1 MKPIATLRRRT
12 VVSPGVWPDR
22 IPALLAR
29 IYAARGALA
38 IDQAQPR
45 LAQLL
50 PPDSLMGL
58 DTATGLL
65 ADAIASDRHI
75 VVVGDFDC
83 DGATACAVGVRGL
96 RLLGAKR
103 VSHAVP
109 NRMVHGYGLSPALV
123 DEIALLEPDL
133 LVTVDHGI
141 ACHAGIIAAKA
152 RGWQVLVT
160 DHHLPGDT
168 LPPADA
174 IVDPNQRGDAFPSKA
189 LAGVGVMFYVLLALR
204 RHLRGAGALGD
215 DGPDLSVLLDL
226 VAVGTVADLVPLDT
240 NNRALV
246 SAGLRRLR
254 AGRACAGLCAL
265 IEVAQRDAGRLSAA
279 DIGFAIAP
287 RLNAAGRLEDMTLG
301 IECLLTDDLGQAR
314 EIATLL
320 NTINGERRA
329 VQQQMTDEAEAVMAR
344 VALEHASLQH
354 ASLQHASLEH
364 ASLEQASLANASTN
378 PDPAMQASA
387 VSGMPAAICLF
398 DTEWHPGVVGLVAS
412 KMKDRAHRPVIAF
425 APAEPGSPMLRGSAR
440 SVPGFH
446 IRDALAAVN
455 AGSPGLIERFGGHA
469 MAAGLSL
476 HADALDA
483 FRQAFRAH
491 AEANLTAEMLQD
503 YILSDGEL
511 QVDEFGRASAEALR
525 DGGPWGQGFPEPQF
539 DGEFDVLGW
548 RVVGERHLKLE
559 LGLSE
564 PGRAALRLNAIEFGG
579 WDGNAPPARVRVAFR
594 LEPDDYRG
602 GDATQLV
609 IVHRQ
614 PAPGLA
620 A

>member
-1 MKPIATLRRRT
+1 MKPAATLRRRAPAD
-12 VVSPGVWPDR
+12 PGVWPDHV
-22 IPALLAR
+22 PVLLAR
-29 IYAARGALA
+29 LYAARGALA
-38 IDQAQPR
+38 IEQAQPR

-50 PPDSLMGL
+50 APDTLMGL
-58 DTATGLL
+58 DAATGLL
-65 ADAIASDRHI
+65 AEAIANDRHI

-123 DEIALLEPDL
+123 EEIAALQPDL

-141 ACHAGIIAAKA
+141 ACHAGITAAKA

-160 DHHLPGDT
+160 DHHLPGET

-174 IVDPNQRGDAFPSKA
+174 IVDPNQRGDGFPSKA

-204 RHLRGAGALGD
+204 RHMRGAGAFVD
-215 DGPDLSVLLDL
+215 EGPDLSVLLDL
-226 VAVGTVADLVPLDT
+226 VAVGTVADLVALDT

-254 AGRACAGLCAL
+254 AGRGCAGLRAL
-265 IEVAQRDAGRLSAA
+265 IEVAQRDAGRLTAA

-287 RLNAAGRLEDMTLG
+287 RLNAAGRLEDMALG
-301 IECLLTDDLGQAR
+301 IECLLTDDLSQAR

-344 VALEHASLQH
+344 VALAHVDVA
-354 ASLQHASLEH
+354 
-364 ASLEQASLANASTN
+364 
-378 PDPAMQASA
+378 
-387 VSGMPAAICLF
+387 SGMPGSICLF
-398 DTEWHPGVVGLVAS
+398 DADWHPGVVGLVAS

-425 APAEPGSPMLRGSAR
+425 APAEPGSGMLRGSAR

-455 AGSPGLIERFGGHA
+455 AQSPGLIERFGGHA

-476 HADALDA
+476 RADALDA
-483 FRQAFRAH
+483 FRQAFRDY
-491 AEANLTAEMLQD
+491 AEANLTPEMLQD
-503 YILSDGEL
+503 DILSDGEL
-511 QVDEFGRASAEALR
+511 HDGEFTRASAQALR

-559 LGLSE
+559 LGLSA
-564 PGRAALRLNAIEFGG
+564 PGHADLRLNAIEFGG
-579 WDGNAPPARVRVAFR
+579 WDGTAPPSRVRVAFR

-602 GDATQLV
+602 GDAVQLV
-609 IVHRQ
+609 VVHRES
-614 PAPGLA
+614 A
-620 A
+620 